1 MIAPAESN
9 HIHRNHTQILM
20 LQVGCRVPLG
30 EKVPCPCSVIMRVN
44 QLTKPFLQLQM
55 ATGRATHFVCLSDM
69 GCLCQLLRFPAAWP
83 RRALQPATLGWEK
96 GRSCQPC
103 KAIQVLP
110 GPTWGPKHQGKPMG
124 SCDISFAVKTLE
136 LPQAGQQNGLVD
148 EGMVAEAP
156 GLECRALVWEVL
168 LTA

>member
-9 HIHRNHTQILM
+9 QPYTDTNAAGRLWSSTE
-20 LQVGCRVPLG
+20 GEGAVPLLCNYAG
-30 EKVPCPCSVIMRVN
+30 N

-83 RRALQPATLGWEK
+83 RRALQPATLRWEK

-103 KAIQVLP
+103 KTIQELP
-110 GPTWGPKHQGKPMG
+110 GPTWGPKHQGKPTG

-136 LPQAGQQNGLVD
+136 LPQAGQQKGLVD

-168 LTA
+168 LAA